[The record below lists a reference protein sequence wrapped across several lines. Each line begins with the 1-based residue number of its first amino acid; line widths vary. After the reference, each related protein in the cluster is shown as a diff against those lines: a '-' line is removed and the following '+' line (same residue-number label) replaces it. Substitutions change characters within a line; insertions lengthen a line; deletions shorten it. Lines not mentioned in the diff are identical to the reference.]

1 MCSLVEKQ
9 TVTAAG
15 KVRELLVLSLYG
27 TSRCGA
33 GGFAKLVTR
42 NVEKGK
48 TPTSLREGLEIRLDK
63 DLNRLFS
70 GINLDT
76 HRRITKIDL
85 MASSVLSAN
94 DGVGHYLSL

>member
-1 MCSLVEKQ
+1 MCALVEKQ

-15 KVRELLVLSLYG
+15 KVRGLLVLSLYG

-42 NVEKGK
+42 NVEKGE
-48 TPTSLREGLEIRLDK
+48 TPTSLRERLEIRLDN
-63 DLNRLFS
+63 DLDRLFS

-76 HRRITKIDL
+76 HVRITKIDL
-85 MASSVLSAN
+85 VASSVLPAN